1 METVPVIATR
11 RLFLY
16 RERAEAFYGEC
27 LRALLIGGRTGLLLL
42 VIVCSAC
49 SVNPYSDESSSR
61 EPASSASGEDA
72 RDSGATASRDSATG
86 SERGQGGSASARERD
101 VLTRVAQVAQKQAGV
116 RYRFGGHT
124 PKGFDCSG
132 LVFYSYALA
141 GVTVPRT
148 SEAQLRASREL
159 ELAEAVPGDLV
170 FFSSPD
176 KISHVGI
183 YLGDGQFIHA
193 PSTGKRVVV
202 NELEQPYYQR
212 HLVGVGRLDVEQQD
226 DAAAATPLR

>member
-1 METVPVIATR
+1 METVPVTAGAR

-27 LRALLIGGRTGLLLL
+27 LRALLVGGRTGLLLL

-49 SVNPYSDESSSR
+49 SVNPYSDEPDGR
-61 EPASSASGEDA
+61 EPASGASGEDA
-72 RDSGATASRDSATG
+72 RDPDSSRDSATG
-86 SERGQGGSASARERD
+86 SGRGPGSATAHERE
-101 VLTRVAQVAQKQAGV
+101 VLTRVAQAAQGQVGV
-116 RYRFGGHT
+116 PYRFGGHT

-148 SEAQLRASREL
+148 SDAQLRASREL

-176 KISHVGI
+176 KVSHVGI

-202 NELEQPYYQR
+202 NKLDQPYYQR
-212 HLVGVGRLDVEQQD
+212 HLVGVGRLGIEQLD
-226 DAAAATPLR
+226 DAPAATPLR